1 MGAPKAPIIFYMT
14 KHFQYIIV
22 GAGCAGL
29 QLAKALLE
37 LPRNLVSSILLLDA
51 NQQHDEK
58 SWCFWNDTN
67 HPYRH
72 LVQKEWQ
79 KIEFIADDIAIEQSI
94 QPKSY
99 QYINSLEFY
108 NNHINCFEKD
118 DRISIVYD
126 TVNSINSQNAQPI
139 IITSQ
144 GNFSCDYVFYT
155 NPLLG
160 NSTYKAP
167 TTWQHFL
174 GWIIETE
181 HPIFDT
187 NKARMMDFSVDN
199 TKDVQFVYV
208 LPFANNKALVECTI
222 FSNTIKQ
229 DEAYEAT
236 LVNYLQ
242 TFLSSSYNIVSKEKG
257 KIPMQLFQPPT
268 IQHPNIIPIGT
279 AAGCIKPS
287 TGYSFARVMLHTQE
301 IITAIQTK
309 QTFTPRTF
317 KPRFVFYDRLFLHII
332 QHTPWKM
339 KRIFTKLFKYN
350 PTNTI
355 LHFLDEKTTL
365 YQDIRIFTSLPKWP
379 FLKALI
385 KK

>member
-1 MGAPKAPIIFYMT
+1 MT
-14 KHFQYIIV
+14 NYYQYIII

-37 LPRNLVSSILLLDA
+37 LPKELVSSILILDA
-51 NQQHDEK
+51 NQQHEEK
-58 SWCFWNDTN
+58 SWCFWYDTN

-79 KIEFIADDIAIEQSI
+79 NIEFIADDIAIEQSI

-99 QYINSLEFY
+99 QYINSLDFY
-108 NNHINCFEKD
+108 KSHFDLFKND
-118 DRISIVYD
+118 VRISIVYD

-139 IITSQ
+139 ISTTKF
-144 GNFSCDYVFYT
+144 NFSCDFVFYT
-155 NPLLG
+155 NPFLG

-174 GWIIETE
+174 GWVIETE
-181 HPIFDT
+181 RPIFDT

-222 FSNTIKQ
+222 FSNTIQ
-229 DEAYEAT
+229 RNEEYEAT

-242 TFLSSSYNIVSKEKG
+242 TILPSAYKIVAKEKG

-268 IQHPNIIPIGT
+268 IQHPNVIPIGT

-309 QTFTPRTF
+309 QPFTPRAF
-317 KPRFVFYDRLFLHII
+317 KQRFVFYDRLFLQII
-332 QHTPWKM
+332 ESTPWKM
-339 KRIFTKLFKYN
+339 KHIFTQLFMHN
-350 PTNTI
+350 RISSI
-355 LHFLDEKTTL
+355 LCFLDEKTTL

-379 FLKALI
+379 FLKALLKNNAFTI
-385 KK
+385 WKE